1 MINDKILFIG
11 FGAYGS
17 VLANVASHNCDNVSV
32 WDINRKKL
40 NDFKNTRVLPNLFDY
55 YEFRQNINVI
65 EDFEEAVKNSKYIVL
80 SVPSKNIIDAIGQLN
95 KSLHHKVHIISIA
108 KGFVPNTEQSVYD
121 LTKDNLKKELQG
133 SFSVLSGPSHAR
145 EIIEGKL
152 TGVNVASDNKQ
163 VGNAICSI
171 FTTENFY
178 VKQIP
183 NIQELI
189 FCGALKNAYSVGAGL
204 IRALYNSRN
213 TSALYL
219 NKAFN
224 EMKHVLRVLGM
235 NPEIAS
241 ELCGLGDLIVTGTT
255 KMSRNYRAGFE
266 FGTHKSAIRIFEE
279 SQTSTIEGI
288 HSISVL
294 RKILKKRKEKAP
306 IIDSLF
312 EVLFRRKNT
321 DIFSKILIKK

>member
-1 MINDKILFIG
+1 MINDKILFVG

-17 VLANVASHNCDNVSV
+17 VLANVASQNCDNVYV
-32 WDINRKKL
+32 WDINKKKL
-40 NDFKNTRVLPNLFDY
+40 NDFKSTRLLPSLFDY
-55 YEFRQNINVI
+55 YEFRRNINVI
-65 EDFEEAVKNSKYIVL
+65 EDFEEALKGSKYIVL
-80 SVPSKNIIDAIGQLN
+80 SVPSKNIIDVIEQLN

-108 KGFVPNTEQSVYD
+108 KGFVPNTEESVYS
-121 LTKDNLKKELQG
+121 LTKNNLKKELLG

-145 EIIEGKL
+145 EIIENKL
-152 TGVNVASDNKQ
+152 TGVNVASDSKQ
-163 VGNAICSI
+163 VGNVICNI
-171 FTTENFY
+171 FATDNFY

-224 EMKHVLRVLGM
+224 EMKHILRVLGM
-235 NPEIAS
+235 NPEVAS

-266 FGTHKSAIRIFEE
+266 FGIHKSAIRIFEE
-279 SQTSTIEGI
+279 SQRSTIEGI

-294 RKILKKRKEKAP
+294 RKILKKRKEKAV
-306 IIDSLF
+306 IIDALF
-312 EVLFRRKNT
+312 EVLFQGKNT
-321 DIFSKILIKK
+321 NIFNVTLVKK